1 MNREEWLTAAAVE
14 IEAALFAPL
23 NKSLPATWRGSC
35 SWPSSRANGKNKAGT
50 IGQCFEPS
58 VSDDGTAEMLVSM
71 SQDDPLEVAAILTHE
86 MVHAVEGI
94 EAGHGPAF
102 RSTAL
107 KIGLT
112 GKMTATR
119 PGENFK
125 RDVAPI
131 LEKLGPYPHAAVD
144 ISKRKKQTT
153 RMIKVECGDCGYTA
167 RVTRKW
173 IEQTGAPL
181 CVCNHE
187 PMEVK

>member
-23 NKSLPATWRGSC
+23 NKSMPAKWRVSC

-50 IGQCFEPS
+50 IGQCFDPS

-119 PGENFK
+119 PGE
-125 RDVAPI
+125 
-131 LEKLGPYPHAAVD
+131 
-144 ISKRKKQTT
+144 ISNAT
-153 RMIKVECGDCGYTA
+153 
-167 RVTRKW
+167 
-173 IEQTGAPL
+173 
-181 CVCNHE
+181 
-187 PMEVK
+187 

>member
-23 NKSLPATWRGSC
+23 NKSMPAKWRVSC
-35 SWPSSRANGKNKAGT
+35 SWPSSRAAGKNKAGT
-50 IGQCFEPS
+50 IGQCFDPS
-58 VSDDGTAEMLVSM
+58 VSDDGTVEMLVSM
-71 SQDDPLEVAAILTHE
+71 SQDDPLEVAAILAHE

-107 KIGLT
+107 AIGLT
-112 GKMTATR
+112 GKMTATV

-131 LEKLGPYPHAAVD
+131 LDKLGEYPHAAVD

-181 CVCNHE
+181 CACNHE